1 MVRILVRIF
10 IAVVAAAVALI
21 IANLLLDGVHL
32 KAGSFFGAVAI
43 FAIAY
48 ALLTPFLIS
57 QFRRGQRGSAFLGG
71 VSLIATLAALI
82 ITDLFSD
89 GLNIHGVGTWLAA
102 TLIVWLGTLG
112 ATFLLPYFGLK
123 KYLDEKRD

>member
-1 MVRILVRIF
+1 MLVRIF
-10 IAVVAAAVALI
+10 IAVVAAGVALVV
-21 IANLLLDGVHL
+21 ANLALKGVRL

-48 ALLTPFLIS
+48 ALLTPFLVA
-57 QFRRGQRGSAFLGG
+57 QFARGRRGSAFLGG

-89 GLNIHGVGTWLAA
+89 GLNIHGVGTWLVA
-102 TLIVWLGTLG
+102 TLIVWLGTLL

-123 KYLDEKRD
+123 KYLEDRPAA

>member
-1 MVRILVRIF
+1 ML

-21 IANLLLDGVHL
+21 IANLVLDGVEL

-48 ALLTPFLIS
+48 ALLSPFLVS
-57 QFRRGQRGSAFLGG
+57 QFMRGRRGSAWLGG
-71 VSLIATLAALI
+71 VSLIATLCALI

-102 TLIVWLGTLG
+102 TLIVWLGTLL

-123 KYLDEKRD
+123 KYLEERQA